1 MTNHENPISQGK
13 ITETK
18 KEIQKQT
25 ERFKIEIK
33 GYEDLVEQIKE
44 VEGLKIETVSPKISL
59 AFLIEEMKKKNP
71 EKWQDELKALGEKI
85 NGIKKTEG
93 KTGVS
98 WLLSECISSA
108 YIEFLK
114 ERTNKVKDE
123 SLKRKLDMIREN
135 AERWL
140 EFNRNAH
147 KQGQPVA
154 FGGVSLD
161 YAPEW
166 YHRIEK

>member
-13 ITETK
+13 ITETE

-33 GYEDLVEQIKE
+33 GYEDLVKQINE

-71 EKWQDELKALGEKI
+71 EKWQDELKALREKI
-85 NGIKKTEG
+85 NEIKKTEG
-93 KTGVS
+93 KARVS
-98 WLLSECISSA
+98 WLLSERISST

-114 ERTNKVKDE
+114 ERANKVKDE
-123 SLKRKLDMIREN
+123 SIKRKLDIVRKI
-135 AERWL
+135 AEQWL

-147 KQGQPVA
+147 EQGQPVA
-154 FGGVSLD
+154 FGGVSLG
-161 YAPEW
+161 YVPKW
-166 YHRIEK
+166 YYYCKK